1 MATVSKIP
9 RPVSAS
15 TLPTV
20 PTKPKSPMKEI
31 KTPPPTLSKPR
42 WYVESLQTSIISS
55 PPSSLPVKQVVV
67 TSTTLPSPRSLA
79 PPPSTL
85 IHPQVTTEP
94 SPTRSPELT
103 VLPGSPLLE
112 SPNSVLDSVD
122 QQNERDNAIIDR
134 LLRGTSADIED
145 VKARSQTQGTSARYN
160 MGHSRDIKQF
170 METAESIVG
179 KLDQAR
185 QRLEQLTGEMDL
197 ELRGD
202 LVEMETQQLEA
213 EVATTISRGET
224 LVLMIH
230 RQDTKQAEQLQLKV
244 GQLREAWQAVR
255 KVADKKKSEARG
267 AGRDQEK
274 FTRCRDNLLAW
285 LDELQTKINQCKGD
299 KKELSLLAR
308 KMEEKKGELTTVN
321 KLG

>member
-145 VKARSQTQGTSARYN
+145 VKARSQVSQSSSRYT

-170 METAESIVG
+170 METTDAIVS

-185 QRLEQLTGEMDL
+185 QRLEQLTG
-197 ELRGD
+197 
-202 LVEMETQQLEA
+202 
-213 EVATTISRGET
+213 
-224 LVLMIH
+224 
-230 RQDTKQAEQLQLKV
+230 
-244 GQLREAWQAVR
+244 
-255 KVADKKKSEARG
+255 
-267 AGRDQEK
+267 
-274 FTRCRDNLLAW
+274 
-285 LDELQTKINQCKGD
+285 
-299 KKELSLLAR
+299 
-308 KMEEKKGELTTVN
+308 
-321 KLG
+321 